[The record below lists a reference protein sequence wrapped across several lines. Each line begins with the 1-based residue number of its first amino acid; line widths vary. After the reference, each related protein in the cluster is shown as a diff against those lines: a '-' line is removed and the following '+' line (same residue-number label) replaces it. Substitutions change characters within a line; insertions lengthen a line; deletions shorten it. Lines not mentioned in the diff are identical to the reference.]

1 MGVPDRRLLVRA
13 LISLGSEGINSDVT
27 RSPDLTVGQEHCSHS
42 IRKITGVFSSLYPGY
57 LNPSLRVTSSTLSA
71 VANGVATIMM
81 FVFIDPQMSVMTD
94 DVVEGKTTGSHVR
107 RVVLWLVGSRL
118 AGMLLAQL
126 VLALDAC

>member
-13 LISLGSEGINSDVT
+13 LISLDSEGINSDVT
-27 RSPDLTVGQEHCSHS
+27 RSPDRTVGQEHCSHC
-42 IRKITGVFSSLYPGY
+42 IRKITGVFSSLYAGY

-94 DVVEGKTTGSHVR
+94 DVVEGKTTESHVR